1 MDNRLSL
8 DKFYKFAYNM
18 NICLKRVF
26 YCFQGGN
33 RMRKSFEQQIEDLNE
48 DLLKLG
54 SMVEERIHKAITALK
69 EQNDKLAHEVV
80 DNDDDIDDYQ
90 MEIEQECIN
99 LTALQ
104 QPVAKD
110 LRRINMVSKMATD
123 LERIADLAQNIA
135 EIALDLSTDDFVKPL
150 VDVPR
155 MGEIVQEM
163 VHDSLDAFVNSNAEK
178 AKEVAQRDNQIN
190 NLDEQILHEL
200 ITTMMENTEA
210 IEQSNSLIFVSRYL
224 ERIGDHVTNICEDIV
239 YIITAERVSY

>member
-1 MDNRLSL
+1 
-8 DKFYKFAYNM
+8 
-18 NICLKRVF
+18 
-26 YCFQGGN
+26 
-33 RMRKSFEQQIEDLNE
+33 MRKSFEHQLEDLNQ

-69 EQNDKLAHEVV
+69 EQDDELANQVV
-80 DNDDDIDDYQ
+80 ENDDEIDDYQ

-123 LERIADLAQNIA
+123 LERIADLALNIA
-135 EIALDLSTDDFVKPL
+135 QIALELSASDYIKPL
-150 VDVPR
+150 VDLPK
-155 MGEIVQEM
+155 MGELAQGMI
-163 VHDSLDAFVNSNAEK
+163 HDSLDAFVNSNVDK
-178 AKEVAQRDNQIN
+178 AKEVAQRDSKIN
-190 NLDEQILHEL
+190 DLDEQILREL
-200 ITTMMENTEA
+200 LTYMVEDPKTVQ
-210 IEQSNSLIFVSRYL
+210 QSNDLIFVSRYL

>member
-1 MDNRLSL
+1 
-8 DKFYKFAYNM
+8 
-18 NICLKRVF
+18 
-26 YCFQGGN
+26 
-33 RMRKSFEQQIEDLNE
+33 MRKSFEHQLEDLNQ

-69 EQNDKLAHEVV
+69 EQDEELAKQVV
-80 DNDDDIDDYQ
+80 DNDDEIDDYQ
-90 MEIEQECIN
+90 MDIEQECIN

-135 EIALDLSTDDFVKPL
+135 HIAIDLSAKDYVKPL
-150 VDVPR
+150 VDIPK
-155 MGEIVQEM
+155 MGELAQEM

-178 AKEVAQRDNQIN
+178 AKEVAHRDNGIN
-190 NLDEQILHEL
+190 DLDEQILREL
-200 ITTMMENTEA
+200 LTYMMEDPKKV
-210 IEQSNSLIFVSRYL
+210 EQANDLIFVSRYL

>member
-1 MDNRLSL
+1 
-8 DKFYKFAYNM
+8 
-18 NICLKRVF
+18 
-26 YCFQGGN
+26 
-33 RMRKSFEQQIEDLNE
+33 MRKSFEHQLEDLNQ

-69 EQNDKLAHEVV
+69 EQDDELANQVV
-80 DNDDDIDDYQ
+80 ENDDEIDDYQ

-135 EIALDLSTDDFVKPL
+135 QIALELSASDYVKPL
-150 VDVPR
+150 VDLPK
-155 MGEIVQEM
+155 MGEIAQEM
-163 VHDSLDAFVNSNAEK
+163 IHDALDAFVNSNADK
-178 AKEVAQRDNQIN
+178 AKEVAQRDSKIN
-190 NLDEQILHEL
+190 DLDEQILREL
-200 ITTMMENTEA
+200 LTYMVEDPKTVQ
-210 IEQSNSLIFVSRYL
+210 QSNDLIFVSRYL

>member
-1 MDNRLSL
+1 
-8 DKFYKFAYNM
+8 
-18 NICLKRVF
+18 
-26 YCFQGGN
+26 
-33 RMRKSFEQQIEDLNE
+33 MRKSFEHQLEDLNQ

-69 EQNDKLAHEVV
+69 EQDVDLADEVIK
-80 DNDDDIDDYQ
+80 NDDDIDDYQ

-135 EIALDLSTDDFVKPL
+135 KIAKELSAKEYVKPL
-150 VDVPR
+150 VDIPKMAVLT
-155 MGEIVQEM
+155 QEM
-163 VHDSLDAFVNSNAEK
+163 VHDALDAFVNSNGEK
-178 AKEVAQRDNQIN
+178 AKEVAQRDDEIDS
-190 NLDEQILHEL
+190 LDKQILREL
-200 ITTMMENTEA
+200 LTYMMEDTKTVQ
-210 IEQSNSLIFVSRYL
+210 QSNRLIFVSRYL

-239 YIITAERVSY
+239 YIITADRVSY

>member
-1 MDNRLSL
+1 
-8 DKFYKFAYNM
+8 
-18 NICLKRVF
+18 
-26 YCFQGGN
+26 
-33 RMRKSFEQQIEDLNE
+33 MRKSFEHQIEDLNE

-69 EQNDKLAHEVV
+69 EQDDELAHEVV
-80 DNDDDIDDYQ
+80 DNDDEIDDYQ

-110 LRRINMVSKMATD
+110 LRRINMISKMVTD

-135 EIALDLSTDDFVKPL
+135 EIALKLSAKDYVKPL
-150 VDVPR
+150 VDIPK
-155 MGEIVQEM
+155 MAEIAQEM

-178 AKEVAQRDNQIN
+178 AREVAQRDSQIN
-190 NLDEQILHEL
+190 DLDEEILHEL
-200 ITTMMENTEA
+200 LTYMMEESQKV
-210 IEQSNSLIFVSRYL
+210 EQANSLIFVSRYL

-239 YIITAERVSY
+239 YIITADRVSY

>member
-1 MDNRLSL
+1 
-8 DKFYKFAYNM
+8 
-18 NICLKRVF
+18 
-26 YCFQGGN
+26 
-33 RMRKSFEQQIEDLNE
+33 MRKSFEHQLEDLNQ

-69 EQNDKLAHEVV
+69 EQDDELANQVV
-80 DNDDDIDDYQ
+80 ENDDEIDDYQ

-123 LERIADLAQNIA
+123 LERIADLALNIA
-135 EIALDLSTDDFVKPL
+135 QIALELSASDYIKPL
-150 VDVPR
+150 VDLPK
-155 MGEIVQEM
+155 MGELAQGMI
-163 VHDSLDAFVNSNAEK
+163 HDSLDAFVNSNADK
-178 AKEVAQRDNQIN
+178 AKEVAQRDSKIN
-190 NLDEQILHEL
+190 DLDEQILREL
-200 ITTMMENTEA
+200 LTYMVEDPKTVQ
-210 IEQSNSLIFVSRYL
+210 QSNDLIFVSRYL

>member
-1 MDNRLSL
+1 
-8 DKFYKFAYNM
+8 
-18 NICLKRVF
+18 
-26 YCFQGGN
+26 
-33 RMRKSFEQQIEDLNE
+33 MRKSFEHQIEDLNE

-69 EQNDKLAHEVV
+69 EQDDKLAHEVV
-80 DNDDDIDDYQ
+80 DNDDEIDDYQ

-110 LRRINMVSKMATD
+110 LRRINMISKMVTD

-135 EIALDLSTDDFVKPL
+135 EIALNLSAKDYIKPL
-150 VDVPR
+150 VDIPE
-155 MGEIVQEM
+155 MAETAQEM
-163 VHDSLDAFVNSNAEK
+163 VHDSLDAFVNSDAEK
-178 AKEVAQRDNQIN
+178 AREVAQRDSKIN
-190 NLDEQILHEL
+190 KLDEEILHEL
-200 ITTMMENTEA
+200 LTYMMEESQKV
-210 IEQSNSLIFVSRYL
+210 EQANSLIFVSRYL

>member
-1 MDNRLSL
+1 
-8 DKFYKFAYNM
+8 
-18 NICLKRVF
+18 
-26 YCFQGGN
+26 
-33 RMRKSFEQQIEDLNE
+33 MRKSFEHQLEDLNQ

-69 EQNDKLAHEVV
+69 NKNDELAQQVV
-80 DNDDDIDDYQ
+80 ENDDEIDDYQ

-135 EIALDLSTDDFVKPL
+135 EIALELSASDYVKPL
-150 VDVPR
+150 VDLPK
-155 MGEIVQEM
+155 MGEIAQEM
-163 VHDSLDAFVNSNAEK
+163 IHDALDAFVNSNADK
-178 AKEVAQRDNQIN
+178 AKEVAQRDSKIN
-190 NLDEQILHEL
+190 DLDEQILREL
-200 ITTMMENTEA
+200 LTYMVEDPKTVQ
-210 IEQSNSLIFVSRYL
+210 QSNDLIFVSRYL